1 VALVVGPA
9 FVTMG
14 LACGPRD
21 KAAELPG
28 APGALLAF
36 GACEGLVDAVGEEIV
51 AFCRLA
57 PCALK
62 AERKLP
68 KNGLLVVGMF
78 AIGTVLR

>member
-1 VALVVGPA
+1 MLGEEEAEDPA
-9 FVTMG
+9 G
-14 LACGPRD
+14 
-21 KAAELPG
+21 
-28 APGALLAF
+28 
-36 GACEGLVDAVGEEIV
+36 VDAAA

-78 AIGTVLR
+78 AMCAKISGHPAQ